1 MSYLTYAVAA
11 GINQAGKG
19 DATGAFI
26 PGAQK
31 FSKIY
36 GNSYKVFENGGS
48 GKKNFLD
55 AVSAGPSCLDFF
67 AYFGHGWES
76 TTDCLH
82 GQLGSAGIISDKDLD
97 EFATILKTKITDTA
111 TIALYACWAGKENGL
126 TTRLQRKL
134 GGNVWIYGHTCAG
147 HSFMNP
153 AVSEVNKMA
162 YRKMFAYGDGLY
174 SAWSEALQYTDL
186 WARFPMLVDSDITRE
201 LYAIRLAGKWRVSVG
216 STASTYQFDWKP
228 STGTYDES
236 NIEVWP
242 SGAVTRVGSAQKGTW
257 TIDDVLQVFW
267 DDGTAE
273 TWELPLNPKL
283 EKIKIGTQSATALR
297 TSHVLVGSVQG

>member
-1 MSYLTYAVAA
+1 LSYQTYAVAA
-11 GINQAGKG
+11 GINKDGKG

-31 FSKIY
+31 FSRIN
-36 GNSYKVFENGGS
+36 GGSYKVFENGGN

-55 AVSAGPSCLDFF
+55 AVSAGLSCLDFF

-76 TTDCLH
+76 TTDFIH
-82 GQLGSAGIISDKDLD
+82 GQLGSAGIISDTDLD
-97 EFATILKTKITDTA
+97 EFAAILKTKITDTA

-153 AVSEVNKMA
+153 AVSEVNTMA
-162 YRKMFAYGDGLY
+162 YRKMYPYGDDLY
-174 SAWSEALQYTDL
+174 SAWAEALQYTDL
-186 WARFPMLVDSDITRE
+186 WARFPMLIDSDIARE
-201 LYAIRLAGKWRVSVG
+201 LYAIRLSGKWRVGAG
-216 STASTYQFDWKP
+216 STSKTYQFEWKP

-236 NIEVWP
+236 NIAIWP
-242 SGAVTRVGSAQKGTW
+242 SGAVTQVGTKNRGTW
-257 TIDDVLQVFW
+257 AIDDVMQVFW
-267 DDGTAE
+267 EDGTEE
-273 TWELPLNPKL
+273 TWELPLNAKL
-283 EKIKIGTQSATALR
+283 EKIKIGTQSATAVR
-297 TSHVLVGSVQG
+297 TSHAQVGSMQG